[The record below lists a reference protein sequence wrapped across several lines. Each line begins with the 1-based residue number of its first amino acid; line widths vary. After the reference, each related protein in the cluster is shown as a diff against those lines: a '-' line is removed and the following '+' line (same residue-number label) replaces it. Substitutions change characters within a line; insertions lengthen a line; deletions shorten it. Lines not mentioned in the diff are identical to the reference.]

1 MSKKIDYNYLK
12 NELFNLINSV
22 RQNPSS
28 FIPVLKTQQ
37 EYVNEENV
45 MYRPGEV
52 PIQLNE
58 SKENLFSDAINYLS
72 NLNELPPFEYNKNL
86 ENAADDLVKDS
97 GPKGLISH
105 QDSKGYFC
113 SDRVENYCEWE
124 ESLNE
129 LLNYAG
135 GNAEDILTDLI
146 IDDGIEDRSH
156 RMSLFGEKY
165 KYIGIS
171 CGPHNDYDNM
181 NVLVLAG
188 KLRDKGS
195 LYFNENTIKYN
206 KENEG
211 NDERKKNIKNDYQI
225 NDPDAPDNTI
235 GLRIVKTQKILNGKK
250 IMVTKKFYSLNDGTE
265 HVVELEEF

>member
-1 MSKKIDYNYLK
+1 MSKKVDYNYLK

-97 GPKGLISH
+97 GPKGIISH

-156 RMSLFGEKY
+156 RMSLFGDKY
-165 KYIGIS
+165 RYIGIS
-171 CGPHNDYDNM
+171 CGPHKDYDNM
-181 NVLVLAG
+181 SVLILAG

-195 LYFNENTIKYN
+195 LYFNENTLKYN
-206 KENEG
+206 QENEG
-211 NDERKKNIKNDYQI
+211 NVERKKNINNDYQI

-235 GLRIVKTQKILNGKK
+235 GLRIVKTQKNLNGKK
-250 IMVTKKFYSLNDGTE
+250 IMVTKKFYSLNNGTE